1 MIRFY
6 INGTAG
12 QKDGTEVTEANP
24 ITATGLFPSGGTTA
38 NKSVKVYVRADEGES
53 YNQVMIGADGA
64 KYLDCHITG
73 NQNAVQMFSPPPNWQ
88 CYMLKSVTDIN
99 QELTFTFYARASE
112 GTTIDT
118 SIKIYA
124 YIVDLMSAAD
134 TNFIG
139 DSYDNGNMV
148 MITVPAGVNV
158 LKLYI
163 QRSDN
168 KFDTLLLGVQPSK
181 MYMIQRMDTAD
192 GNNNLRLVCNT
203 QSGQVDIYQG
213 HAATDAEHALMIH
226 SPLQFW
232 YSAAIERETPDVTAV
247 PFA

>member
-1 MIRFY
+1 M
-6 INGTAG
+6 
-12 QKDGTEVTEANP
+12 
-24 ITATGLFPSGGTTA
+24 
-38 NKSVKVYVRADEGES
+38 AD
-53 YNQVMIGADGA
+53 I
-64 KYLDCHITG
+64 
-73 NQNAVQMFSPPPNWQ
+73 
-88 CYMLKSVTDIN
+88 
-99 QELTFTFYARASE
+99 
-112 GTTIDT
+112 
-118 SIKIYA
+118 
-124 YIVDLMSAAD
+124 
-134 TNFIG
+134 NFIG

-163 QRSDN
+163 QRADN

-226 SPLQFW
+226 SPLQFLVF
-232 YSAAIERETPDVTAV
+232 SSDRKRNSGRNGGTVRVERKCKKWLITYIGIFMAV
-247 PFA
+247 

>member
-1 MIRFY
+1 MPDNFVQQLNDAN
-6 INGTAG
+6 IN
-12 QKDGTEVTEANP
+12 
-24 ITATGLFPSGGTTA
+24 LSGGYFET
-38 NKSVKVYVRADEGES
+38 V
-53 YNQVMIGADGA
+53 
-64 KYLDCHITG
+64 
-73 NQNAVQMFSPPPNWQ
+73 
-88 CYMLKSVTDIN
+88 LKTVSDVN
-99 QELTFTFYARASE
+99 QELTFTFYATASE
-112 GTTIDT
+112 TGTVDT
-118 SIKIYA
+118 SIKLYA
-124 YIVDLMSAAD
+124 YIADLVSMAD
-134 TNFIG
+134 INFIG

-163 QRSDN
+163 QRADN